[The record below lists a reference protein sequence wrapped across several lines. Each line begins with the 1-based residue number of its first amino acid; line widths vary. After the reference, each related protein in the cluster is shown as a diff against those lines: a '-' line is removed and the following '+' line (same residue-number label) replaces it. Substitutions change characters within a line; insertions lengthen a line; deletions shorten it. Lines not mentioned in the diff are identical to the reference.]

1 MAQAGAP
8 LSLLTALGLAPL
20 NVGQLVAGRS
30 ELAGRWVHWV
40 NVLHWPAS
48 DAVRRGDLVLTT
60 AVAPDRRDARQFLCE
75 VIASPAAALVI
86 SMPSDVRLTGMLPEI
101 VELAVERNFPV
112 VLLPWEVPFADVTRA
127 LLTRLLTPAGARVGR
142 SEAGLGKGAAVREPP
157 ATGSSSAPEDRD
169 VVSEAGRRS
178 STLDGPGVGAELL
191 RASSRRSHRV
201 RVQVGLGY
209 PPERRA
215 VDWARRSDLFLAR
228 VEAIAR
234 RHGTSVRVQR
244 SDEVL
249 LVVLEDDAGD
259 GPSLRTLLEQSGH
272 GATIAHWVVTDTDA
286 HDGETGDEIEA
297 GAAHRAR
304 SAALL
309 RVAVTGV
316 IDPARCSR
324 PERACCGGGE

>member
-1 MAQAGAP
+1 MGAAGGVRPGRLLGWRRRGAP

-157 ATGSSSAPEDRD
+157 SNRLLERAGGPGRGVGGRASLLD
-169 VVSEAGRRS
+169 AGRPWRGGRA
-178 STLDGPGVGAELL
+178 LARQLPPLAPGTRAGGARLPTGT
-191 RASSRRSHRV
+191 SGG
-201 RVQVGLGY
+201 GLG
-209 PPERRA
+209 
-215 VDWARRSDLFLAR
+215 
-228 VEAIAR
+228 
-234 RHGTSVRVQR
+234 
-244 SDEVL
+244 
-249 LVVLEDDAGD
+249 
-259 GPSLRTLLEQSGH
+259 
-272 GATIAHWVVTDTDA
+272 ATQ
-286 HDGETGDEIEA
+286 
-297 GAAHRAR
+297 
-304 SAALL
+304 
-309 RVAVTGV
+309 
-316 IDPARCSR
+316 
-324 PERACCGGGE
+324 